1 MRASVA
7 DTELGMAKKSKGFKD
22 LLNLEQR
29 QQQQRATSDAL
40 AQRFTQGQWG
50 KGGSEVVVE
59 PEGQVKMSEVIEDF
73 VTPFLDVATTPKARK
88 KLFAIAIFGW
98 NLALMPE
105 GTRQLEVEKAV
116 AAICAGFSDD
126 RLGEDT
132 RIILNDFIEHK
143 LTEFP
148 DYKRLVLDF
157 ELREDK
163 RGTRYISIMS
173 TPDPAD

>member
-1 MRASVA
+1 
-7 DTELGMAKKSKGFKD
+7 
-22 LLNLEQR
+22 
-29 QQQQRATSDAL
+29 
-40 AQRFTQGQWG
+40 
-50 KGGSEVVVE
+50 
-59 PEGQVKMSEVIEDF
+59 
-73 VTPFLDVATTPKARK
+73 
-88 KLFAIAIFGW
+88 
-98 NLALMPE
+98 MPE
-105 GTRQLEVEKAV
+105 GIRQLEVEKAV
-116 AAICAGFSDD
+116 AEICPGFSDD